1 MNGGLGNIVDTTTT
15 KLIHLAETAEQ
26 IYGIQLTQLMQ
37 THITPVF
44 MCNYEANEFN

>member
-26 IYGIQLTQLMQ
+26 IYGIQLTQIDADSYYPRIHVQLRGK
-37 THITPVF
+37 
-44 MCNYEANEFN
+44 